1 MIIEWRKGGKSLFGA
16 DKSALQ
22 KAEGAFCFYIIE
34 TEIVKFRERNLLAN
48 QRFAVEILKFRL
60 SIVVIIPR
68 GSRTLPSGNECT
80 SSKRQLEMPDVR
92 DHEKIIQ
99 DFQCNALGVFF
110 S

>member
-1 MIIEWRKGGKSLFGA
+1 MHIYKSKGKPLTIKGKCGII
-16 DKSALQ
+16 
-22 KAEGAFCFYIIE
+22 
-34 TEIVKFRERNLLAN
+34 IV
-48 QRFAVEILKFRL
+48 
-60 SIVVIIPR
+60 PR
-68 GSRTLPSGNECT
+68 GSRTLPNGNECT

>member
-22 KAEGAFCFYIIE
+22 KPEGAFCFYIIE

-60 SIVVIIPR
+60 SIVVIMIIKWRKGGKSLFGADKSALQKAER
-68 GSRTLPSGNECT
+68 GFLF
-80 SSKRQLEMPDVR
+80 LY
-92 DHEKIIQ
+92 H
-99 DFQCNALGVFF
+99 
-110 S
+110 